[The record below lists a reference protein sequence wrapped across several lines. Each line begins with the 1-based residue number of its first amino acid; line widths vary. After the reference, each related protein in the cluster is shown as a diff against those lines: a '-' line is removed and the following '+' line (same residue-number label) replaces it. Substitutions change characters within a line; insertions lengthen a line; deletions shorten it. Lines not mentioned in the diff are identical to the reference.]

1 MRARKRIAELQPRV
15 SGVTESTVAEL
26 KSESREREK
35 NRVTACNK
43 EMKPLGIECHTGDC
57 FSVCHRTRHLLTHIK
72 PQILQH

>member
-43 EMKPLGIECHTGDC
+43 EMKPLGIECHTGGALAC
-57 FSVCHRTRHLLTHIK
+57 SVEQGTCLHM
-72 PQILQH
+72 